1 MAVKTKKQQ
10 EKSKLFTRIICI
22 VLAFLMIAASVAA
35 IIEAI

>member
-10 EKSKLFTRIICI
+10 AKSKLITRILCI
-22 VLAFLMIAASVAA
+22 FLAFLMIAASVAA